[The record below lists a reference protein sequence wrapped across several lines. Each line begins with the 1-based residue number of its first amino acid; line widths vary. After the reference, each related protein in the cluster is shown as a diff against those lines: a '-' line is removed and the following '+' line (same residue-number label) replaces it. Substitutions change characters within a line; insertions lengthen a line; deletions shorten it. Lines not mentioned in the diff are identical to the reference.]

1 MWPKDSF
8 SGIDK
13 IKFKTEI
20 GKKGNSFSP
29 SKRISG
35 AVALEYLKTMGSP
48 KLRKSMLCRMPHR
61 TSPKAL
67 TPGWER
73 ELPAQCGKNKVAR
86 EYQEESACA
95 SLVQWP
101 HSAPFRSLAHLS
113 LVLEPI

>member
-35 AVALEYLKTMGSP
+35 AVALEYLKTMGFP
-48 KLRKSMLCRMPHR
+48 K
-61 TSPKAL
+61 T
-67 TPGWER
+67 
-73 ELPAQCGKNKVAR
+73 
-86 EYQEESACA
+86 
-95 SLVQWP
+95 
-101 HSAPFRSLAHLS
+101 
-113 LVLEPI
+113 